1 MQLREYQTDCIKALW
16 AAFRANPN
24 TRPLLVCPTG
34 SGKSVICAEIIR
46 QIREVRKEFK
56 ILVVTHRKE
65 IVRQNAEKYQ
75 ALTSQPVGV
84 MSAGLGQK
92 ILRDVTFANIQSI
105 YRDHTQWDVIII
117 DECHLFSGKP
127 ESMYSKLL
135 DKSRARVI
143 GLTATP
149 YRMDHGFLVGPD
161 TLFTEVAYEISLEH
175 LIGQG
180 FLSPLVSVG
189 AKEMDVSKVPMRGF
203 DFQQEALELAAL
215 DHAQQ
220 HAPDILARTKDY
232 KHVLVFCSGVAHAQA
247 MAALMGGECVHG
259 ALPNF
264 ERDMIIN
271 RFKAGHNR
279 YLTNCDVLTT
289 GFDFPAIDCVVL
301 IRPTQSTGLY
311 VQMVGRGSRI
321 SPGKDRCTVLDY
333 GGNIRRHGPIDQIR
347 VEYKEKLAQFSLP
360 PLKTCE
366 HCGCV
371 VPIRV
376 MRCPSCL
383 EPFPINSDKY
393 TAEPETAPILAMNG
407 FDVFG
412 FTHRVHFKIG
422 GTPSFRIDYELE
434 CNERISDFW
443 CFGHTGFARQK
454 ACQNWEKFGGKLPH
468 PKDAFE
474 AESRAHE
481 LRQPTKIEAKKDGKY
496 WRVTKILGWY
506 SMSQLDDDDP
516 TGLNI

>member
-1 MQLREYQTDCIKALW
+1 MQLRDYQKDAIAALW
-16 AAFRANPN
+16 KLFREKPN
-24 TRPLLVCPTG
+24 ARPLLVCPTG

-46 QIREVRKEFK
+46 QIKEKRKDWR

-75 ALTSQPVGV
+75 SLTGKPVGV

-92 ILRDVTFANIQSI
+92 IIREVTFANIQSV
-105 YRDHTQWDVIII
+105 YRDVTRWDVIII

-127 ESMYSKLL
+127 ESMYAKLL
-135 DKSRARVI
+135 ERNPSARVV

-149 YRMDHGFLVGPD
+149 YRMDHGFLIGPD
-161 TLFTEVAYEISLEH
+161 TLFTDVAYEISIEH

-180 FLSPLVSVG
+180 FLSPLVSVS
-189 AKEMDVSKVPMRGF
+189 AKEMDTSKVPMRGF

-215 DHAQQ
+215 DHAKQ

-232 KHVLVFCSGVAHAQA
+232 RHILIFCSGVAHAQA
-247 MAALMGGECVHG
+247 IAALVGGECVHG
-259 ALPNF
+259 ELPNF

-360 PLKTCE
+360 PLKSCDE
-366 HCGCV
+366 CGCV

-376 MRCPSCL
+376 MKCPSCGA
-383 EPFPINSDKY
+383 PFPVNSDKY
-393 TAEPETAPILAMNG
+393 TAEPATAPVLSKSG
-407 FDVFG
+407 FDVAG
-412 FTHRVHFKIG
+412 VTHRVHFKIG
-422 GTPSFRIDYELE
+422 GTPSFRLDFNLEIDET
-434 CNERISDFW
+434 ISDFW
-443 CFGHTGFARQK
+443 CFGHTGYAREK
-454 ACQNWEKFGGKLPH
+454 ACQNWAKFGGKSPA

-474 AESRAHE
+474 AEARAHE
-481 LRQPTKIEAKKDGKY
+481 LKQPVRIEAKKDGKY
-496 WRVTKILGWY
+496 WRISKILEWY
-506 SMSQLDDDDP
+506 APEEYDDDP